1 MKKTQTTTTTT
12 TQTVPCAEYWN
23 CLALGSPGGASTA
36 CLNKR
41 VKGARERKTRPI
53 KQQHCSSRVREHNS
67 AVIGLRVCV
76 CAVCCRMDSI
86 LPALASRSQQHHHQ
100 ANGFTLSLSFSL
112 PPLMLMLLLRTYIA
126 SCYVYSSSS
135 TTPRHLQSNNSTRH
149 TAAKVSKNNN
159 PILVYLPVPVSFN
172 TPRHW
177 TREQMIQWSEEWSLL
192 LHQSRYET
200 MRCGGGKRRRR
211 RRIGRH

>member
-1 MKKTQTTTTTT
+1 
-12 TQTVPCAEYWN
+12 
-23 CLALGSPGGASTA
+23 
-36 CLNKR
+36 
-41 VKGARERKTRPI
+41 
-53 KQQHCSSRVREHNS
+53 
-67 AVIGLRVCV
+67 
-76 CAVCCRMDSI
+76 MDSI

-100 ANGFTLSLSFSL
+100 ANGFTLSLSL
-112 PPLMLMLLLRTYIA
+112 PPSLRWCWCC
-126 SCYVYSSSS
+126 CYVRTLRRATCIPAAAPHPDIYNQIIA
-135 TTPRHLQSNNSTRH
+135 HDTRH

-172 TPRHW
+172 TSRHW

-211 RRIGRH
+211 RRIGRHWYRPQRMWRYPIWSCAVRRRRWPN